1 MLENMDDREMK
12 ARERIININLL
23 PGYPATEDELYAR
36 WETARLKLKQ
46 SYGAAPEDDLFIMK
60 PKGELVVT
68 SMLVVVV
75 ATSMPVVVVAVVV
88 LEPKEK
94 KKTHFTN

>member
-36 WETARLKLKQ
+36 WETK
-46 SYGAAPEDDLFIMK
+46 SFSIG
-60 PKGELVVT
+60 
-68 SMLVVVV
+68 
-75 ATSMPVVVVAVVV
+75 
-88 LEPKEK
+88 
-94 KKTHFTN
+94 